1 MGASTAVAYITLDL
15 NGFRSRKFYPDETLA
30 TYPKHI
36 YTIFPKQDSVT
47 DSCLISSNRY
57 FRVAFDKDG
66 RVVSSHR
73 SSVICIGRTTEAC

>member
-15 NGFRSRKFYPDETLA
+15 NGFRSRKFYPDEALA
-30 TYPKHI
+30 TYSKHI
-36 YTIFPKQDSVT
+36 YTIFSKQVSIT

-57 FRVAFDKDG
+57 FRAAFDEDG